1 MPMCQLAALA
11 FGLGIFIALLFRMF
25 ELCCS
30 AWHGIRHIDLLIHWH
45 IDSLTHYLW
54 IDYQMK

>member
-1 MPMCQLAALA
+1 MPMCQLAARA

-45 IDSLTHYLW
+45 IDSLTHYL
-54 IDYQMK
+54 

>member
-30 AWHGIRHIDLLIHWH
+30 AWHGIGAGLY
-45 IDSLTHYLW
+45 SLQKMHGMAFGILTY
-54 IDYQMK
+54 